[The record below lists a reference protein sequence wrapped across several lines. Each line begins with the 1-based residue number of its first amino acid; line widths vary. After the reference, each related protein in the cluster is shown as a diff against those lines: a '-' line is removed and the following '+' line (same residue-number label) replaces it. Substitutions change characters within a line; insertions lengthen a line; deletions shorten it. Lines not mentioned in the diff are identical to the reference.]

1 MENVS
6 QHQLVRNASAERAH
20 QEFYVKK
27 VRRTNHADFLPL
39 YTLVQQSK
47 SIKYCPLDCQAGGTC
62 VYVQS
67 KAQCRCPKGRT
78 GRLCQTRMFPISSIS
93 SLTIS
98 YF

>member
-6 QHQLVRNASAERAH
+6 QHQLVRNVFVERAH

-27 VRRTNHADFLPL
+27 VRRINHPNVLPF

-47 SIKYCPLDCQAGGTC
+47 SMKYCSLDCQAGGTC

-78 GRLCQTRMFPISSIS
+78 GRLCQTRMFHISSIS
-93 SLTIS
+93 SLTILS
-98 YF
+98 F